1 MAQFVRQLFKL
12 QPGETGLVI
21 MLGALLLGNSLAYE
35 ISGVFAVSGFLGEGE
50 GASAILIV
58 WFIDMV
64 LIAAAAAVYSLIIDR
79 YNRLIL
85 IRWMTYA
92 FAIFYAALRILFIV
106 GLNDRLN
113 YALAF
118 LVAELHFFLFP
129 LVFWV
134 LANDILGIAKSKRL
148 FPLIGSLGFVG
159 KLMGV
164 LIAMVSP
171 TLLPKINLQSQEL
184 LSFNVIIYLHLFIV
198 VAVGLGNVRIRETV
212 KSAESLQKTMKE
224 GWDFVRNVPIFRY
237 LALSIIAMIAVE
249 TIIEFRFLEVTD
261 VKYPETDDYQR
272 IYSQYR
278 LTLILVSILVQSLIS
293 NRVLSRF
300 GLNNTPFIL
309 PVFSTAGLM
318 VMLAFPARLGSS
330 LAGILA
336 VKTPLYTIDESARKG
351 FQALIPEE
359 RRGRVSI
366 FIDNYVY
373 TFGAIVGLALITLA
387 IVLGNAFDFD
397 SFYAYLGAGLVL
409 SLLAILAIVQMHRS
423 YDVSMMNWRLK
434 RRQRAASVLDK
445 LDF

>member
-1 MAQFVRQLFKL
+1 MAQFVRRLFKL
-12 QPGETGLVI
+12 QPGEAGLVFL
-21 MLGALLLGNSLAYE
+21 LGGMLLGNSLAYE
-35 ISGVFAVSGFLGEGE
+35 MSGVFAVSGFLGEGE
-50 GASAILIV
+50 GASGILIV
-58 WFIDMV
+58 WLVDMV

-92 FAIFYAALRILFIV
+92 FAVFYAGLRILFIV

-148 FPLIGSLGFVG
+148 FPLIGSLSFVG
-159 KLMGV
+159 KLLGV
-164 LIAMVSP
+164 LIAMMSP
-171 TLLPKINLQSQEL
+171 TLLPEINLQPQEL
-184 LSFNVIIYLHLFIV
+184 LSFNVIIYLHLFIIA
-198 VAVGLGNVRIRETV
+198 AVGLSNIRVRETV
-212 KSAESLQKTMKE
+212 KTAETLHETLQE
-224 GWDFVRNVPIFRY
+224 GWDFVRHVPIFRY
-237 LALSIIAMIAVE
+237 LSLSIIAMIAVE

-261 VKYPETDDYQR
+261 MKYPVTADYQR

-278 LTLILVSILVQSLIS
+278 LTLILASIFVQLFIS
-293 NRVLSRF
+293 SRLLARL

-309 PVFSTAGLM
+309 PVFSTAGLIA
-318 VMLAFPARLGSS
+318 MLAFPVKLASS
-330 LAGILA
+330 VGGILA

-373 TFGAIVGLALITLA
+373 TFGAVVGVAIISFT
-387 IVLGNAFDFD
+387 IVLGHTFDFD
-397 SFYAYLGAGLVL
+397 SYNAYLSAGLVL
-409 SLLAILAIVQMHRS
+409 SLLAIFAIMQMHRN
-423 YDVSMMNWRLK
+423 YEVSMMNWRLK
-434 RRQRAASVLDK
+434 RRQRATSVLDK
-445 LDF
+445 LEF

>member
-1 MAQFVRQLFKL
+1 MTQFVRRLFKL
-12 QPGETGLVI
+12 QPDEAGLVI
-21 MLGALLLGNSLAYE
+21 MLGVMLLGNSLAYE
-35 ISGVFAVSGFLGEGE
+35 ISGVFAVSGFLGAGE
-50 GASAILIV
+50 GASGILIV

-64 LIAAAAAVYSLIIDR
+64 LIATAAAVYSLIIDR
-79 YNRLIL
+79 YNRLVL

-92 FAIFYAALRILFIV
+92 FAMFYAVLRVLFIV
-106 GLNDRLN
+106 GINERLN

-118 LVAELHFFLFP
+118 LVAEMHFFMFP

-148 FPLIGSLGFVG
+148 FPLIGSLSFVG
-159 KLMGV
+159 KLLGI

-171 TLLPKINLQSQEL
+171 TVLPKINLQPQEL

-198 VAVGLGNVRIRETV
+198 VAVGLGHVRIRETN
-212 KSAESLQKTMKE
+212 KSAESVRETFQE
-224 GWDFVRNVPIFRY
+224 GWDFVRHVPIFRY

-261 VKYPETDDYQR
+261 IKYPDTGDYQR

-278 LTLILVSILVQSLIS
+278 LTLILASILVQLFIS
-293 NRVLSRF
+293 SRVISRL

-309 PVFSTAGLM
+309 PVFSTAGLIA
-318 VMLAFPARLGSS
+318 MLAFPAKLGSS
-330 LAGILA
+330 LTGILA

-373 TFGAIVGLALITLA
+373 TFGAIVGLGIISLT
-387 IVLGNAFDFD
+387 IVLGNTFDFD

-409 SLLAILAIVQMHRS
+409 SMLAIFAIIQMHRN
-423 YDVSMMNWRLK
+423 YEVSLMNWRLK
-434 RRQRAASVLDK
+434 RRQRASSVLDK